1 MADLLDPDLLSAIDA
16 IPGRAFSG
24 SVRRVTWASRDP
36 LAANHGGG
44 RWSPDGRF
52 EVLYT
57 SLEADGAL
65 AEVYY
70 HLSRAP
76 VMSSSHMRLNQLN
89 ATLKN
94 VLALTT
100 EQLRE
105 LGVDDPLASRI
116 DSHQGRA
123 VGEAAFMLDFQGL
136 IVPSARWDCNNLV
149 LFTDRIEL
157 NKDIHLQHQ
166 AEINWPAWRERAD
179 KMHKLIQD
187 LESRAQL

>member
-1 MADLLDPDLLSAIDA
+1 MADLLDPDLLSGIDA
-16 IPGRAFSG
+16 IPGQAFSS
-24 SVRRVTWASRDP
+24 SVWRVTWASRNP
-36 LAANHGGG
+36 LAGNEGGG
-44 RWSPDGRF
+44 RCSPDGRF

-57 SLEADGAL
+57 SLESDGAL
-65 AEVYY
+65 AEAYY

-76 VMSSSHMRLNQLN
+76 VMSSSHMRLNQLSV
-89 ATLKN
+89 TLKN
-94 VLALTT
+94 VLTLTT

-149 LFTDRIEL
+149 LFVARIEM
-157 NKDIHLQHQ
+157 NKDIHLQNQ
-166 AEINWPAWRERAD
+166 GEVNWPAWRERAG
-179 KMHKLIQD
+179 Q
-187 LESRAQL
+187 